1 MYIISA
7 IDVESR
13 FGFALAF
20 KRLSSENAKEFME
33 KFLLVFPYRVK
44 CVQPD
49 NGSEF
54 AGKFDEFLKK
64 RKISHFYIHP
74 KRPQENG
81 FIERFNRTLN
91 EYFIEWN
98 TYDFT
103 AIGEFN
109 KRMIQFLIWYN
120 TIKPHSTLR
129 GFPLLE
135 FILNQLKNKYTG
147 LDFYFNL
154 KQ

>member
-1 MYIISA
+1 
-7 IDVESR
+7 VESR

-44 CVQPD
+44 CVQTD

-81 FIERFNRTLN
+81 FIERFN
-91 EYFIEWN
+91 
-98 TYDFT
+98 
-103 AIGEFN
+103 
-109 KRMIQFLIWYN
+109 
-120 TIKPHSTLR
+120 TIKPHSSLK
-129 GFPLLE
+129 GFSPLE
-135 FILNQLKNKYTG
+135 FILNQLKNKYQSKMLWHYTQ
-147 LDFYFNL
+147 YW
-154 KQ
+154 QC